1 VSRGLLKGLGLFKD
15 YSLDETLRKLNV
27 SDNTEIFL
35 DYAIFFKE
43 IRDFQT
49 KNEVEIGTSKAS
61 YCEIY

>member
-35 DYAIFFKE
+35 DNAIF
-43 IRDFQT
+43 
-49 KNEVEIGTSKAS
+49 
-61 YCEIY
+61 